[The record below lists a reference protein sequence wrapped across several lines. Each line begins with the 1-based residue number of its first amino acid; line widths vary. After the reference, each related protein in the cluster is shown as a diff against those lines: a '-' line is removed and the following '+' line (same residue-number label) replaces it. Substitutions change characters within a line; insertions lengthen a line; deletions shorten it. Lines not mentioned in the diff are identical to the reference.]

1 MTIATGQ
8 TILSSDLNSLYNS
21 QLDNTRLF
29 NGRDPA
35 LTIYSFTMT
44 NVRTVVAGTI
54 QEIEQSVEFTPPT
67 DLILVDFGW
76 SYVPTVGHV
85 AGSLTAALTG
95 ELLLQPISVTNALTG
110 TVNVFN
116 QGSLYNSSFGGS
128 TVTNPEGQVL
138 LAGNNYTIFVNSSLV
153 ASTSRLQLLVLAM
166 TPLRR

>member
-8 TILSSDLNSLYNS
+8 TILSSDLNSLYDS
-21 QLDNTRLF
+21 QLNATRLY

-35 LTIYSFTMT
+35 LTVYSYTMT
-44 NVRTVVAGTI
+44 DVKAVVAGTI
-54 QEIEQSVEFTPPT
+54 EEIVQSVEFTPPT

-76 SYVPTVGHV
+76 SYVPQVGHA

-95 ELLLQPISVTNALTG
+95 ELLLSPISVTNALTG
-110 TVNVFN
+110 TVNVFRE
-116 QGSLYNSSFGGS
+116 GSYYNSSFGGS
-128 TVTNPEGQVL
+128 TTNPRGQVL

-153 ASTSRLQLLVLAM
+153 ATTSRLQLIVLAM